1 MSNYMSNPFEVLS
14 PVDKIPAK
22 VSTKLPNKNK
32 LIKNSTVER
41 AFPTSQTNI
50 NWDSGTPS
58 STTFNIASKGFFIDP
73 DNASLCFSVS
83 LSNSAA
89 IPKWTTLST
98 DADQMK
104 LAILQ
109 NAIALMGTAQLKIG
123 GIVVD
128 DIFNVE
134 QTVMQELLLGVSEP
148 WMNTVGY
155 NQLKLWAHSA
165 TATATKKLRGD
176 MPAASDGVGTTATG
190 LIARYIDAVKI
201 YWNVSTPASP
211 VARTVHCEVPLAILF
226 GFFRQEAY
234 LPLAFM
240 NGMEI
245 TLNWAPVQQCLFCP
259 NATPADASKWSMKV
273 ESLRIIYRAIELES
287 NILSVYKQLVEND
300 EDGLAL
306 PYDTKAST
314 VSVVQAS
321 QSGTTD
327 LAVSRAS
334 SYVKNLYVSRRPG
347 DVNNNMTVLNSG
359 YPYDGLKGAQLNIQS
374 IHVPAYGLAQDIDLL
389 NISLQ
394 SGNGSSACNSL
405 MSYCFSYNDYFMD
418 NTFQT
423 PSKSG
428 YAITDAFTISNGANV
443 VAFSLEKD
451 IDSEYNLDGVDSSA
465 LGSTF
470 SVRLEETQVVG
481 NTAGNATTRSILSTF
496 KYLRILTLKN
506 SILSI
511 AG

>member
-41 AFPTSQTNI
+41 SFPTSQTNI
-50 NWDSGTPS
+50 TWDSGTPS

-73 DNASLCFSVS
+73 DNASLCFSVK
-83 LSNSAA
+83 LKNSSVVPAWNA
-89 IPKWTTLST
+89 SELQI
-98 DADQMK
+98 AV
-104 LAILQ
+104 LQ
-109 NAIALMGTAQLKIG
+109 NAIALMSTAQLKIG

-155 NQLKLWAHSA
+155 NQLKLWAHSS
-165 TATATKKLRGD
+165 TA
-176 MPAASDGVGTTATG
+176 VGTAKLVGSKPTTALGAEATG
-190 LIARYIDAVKI
+190 MYKRYLEAVKL
-201 YWNVSTPASP
+201 YWDVLSATPTAY
-211 VARTVHCEVPLAILF
+211 TVHCEVPLAILF

-245 TLNWAPVQQCLFCP
+245 TLNWAPVQQCLFVP
-259 NATPADASKWSMKV
+259 EPTEQAGWSLDV
-273 ESLRIIYRAIELES
+273 SSLRIIYRAIELES

-314 VSVVQAS
+314 ISVVQAS
-321 QSGTTD
+321 QAGTTD
-327 LAVSRAS
+327 LSVSRAS
-334 SYVKNLYVSRRPG
+334 SYVKNLYISRRPG
-347 DVNNNMTVLNSG
+347 DCNNNMSVLNSG
-359 YPYDGLKGAQLNIQS
+359 FPCDGLKGAQLNIQS

-389 NISLQ
+389 NVSLQ

-405 MSYCFSYNDYFMD
+405 MSYCFSYNDYFLYNKF
-418 NTFQT
+418 NTPTNATSSFT
-423 PSKSG
+423 ADD
-428 YAITDAFTISNGANV
+428 AIIISNGANV

-481 NTAGNATTRSILSTF
+481 STAGNATTRSILSTF